1 MTQQKETKTLLDWYE
16 RIFDNVLRVLWLILL
31 IMWINAEH
39 TLFK

>member
-1 MTQQKETKTLLDWYE
+1 MTQQKQSKTWFDWYE

-31 IMWINAEH
+31 VMWINSEH

>member
-1 MTQQKETKTLLDWYE
+1 MKEEVKKTWIDHYE

-31 IMWINAEH
+31 IMWINSEH